1 MKKTLS
7 LQWKL
12 TLTTALLVIIVC
24 LTLSYSI
31 SKTAILYMDEI
42 ENSVIAV
49 FPEEI
54 FKNPSSENIELNIDP
69 SENISEKIKDTQSG
83 FWGKS
88 LLITAII
95 TCISSIIVY
104 FLVGYF
110 LKPLK
115 KFNKQLQN
123 IQVKNLQEPI
133 PLTSNSVEI
142 VKITDTFNEMLKRIN
157 DAFSAQKQFS
167 ANAAHE
173 LRTPIAVMQTQ
184 IEVLKKNYNSDI
196 SDYKDVTNMVA
207 TQTERLSQV
216 IDILFEMTQLQTA
229 EKKDMISLYEL
240 IEEVICDL
248 SAVAEQ
254 KNVEIIQK
262 SGDAKLLGN
271 EMLIYRAI
279 YNLIENAIKYN
290 IEGGNVSVEIEEDEK
305 YAKVIVIDTG
315 KGIDKNNWKQIFE
328 PFFRVDKS
336 RSRSMGGAGLGLA
349 LVKEIALRHAGD
361 VCVVN
366 SNNNGTK
373 IELKLFKR

>member
-216 IDILFEMTQLQTA
+216 IDILLEMTQLQTA

-361 VCVVN
+361 VCIVN

>member
-49 FPEEI
+49 FPKEI
-54 FKNPSSENIELNIDP
+54 FKNNSSENIELNIDP

-115 KFNKQLQN
+115 KFNEQLQN

-142 VKITDTFNEMLKRIN
+142 VKITYAFNEMLKRIN

-184 IEVLKKNYNSDI
+184 IEVLKKNDNSDI

-216 IDILFEMTQLQTA
+216 IDILLEMTQLQTA
-229 EKKDMISLYEL
+229 EKRDMISLYEL

-262 SGDAKLLGN
+262 SGDTKLLGN

-349 LVKEIALRHAGD
+349 LVKEIALIHAGD

-373 IELKLFKR
+373 IELKLFKH

>member
-49 FPEEI
+49 FPKEI
-54 FKNPSSENIELNIDP
+54 FKNNSSENIELNIDP

-115 KFNKQLQN
+115 KFNEQLQN

-142 VKITDTFNEMLKRIN
+142 VKITYAFNEMLKRIN

-184 IEVLKKNYNSDI
+184 IEVLKKNDNSDI

-216 IDILFEMTQLQTA
+216 IDILLEMTQLQTA
-229 EKKDMISLYEL
+229 EKRDMISLYEL

-349 LVKEIALRHAGD
+349 LVKEIALIHAGD

-373 IELKLFKR
+373 IELKLFNH

>member
-216 IDILFEMTQLQTA
+216 IDILLEMTQLQTA

-373 IELKLFKR
+373 IELKLFKH

>member
-184 IEVLKKNYNSDI
+184 IEVLKKNDNSDI

-216 IDILFEMTQLQTA
+216 IDILLEMTQLQTA
-229 EKKDMISLYEL
+229 EKRDMISLYEL

-262 SGDAKLLGN
+262 SGDTKLLGN

-373 IELKLFKR
+373 IELKLFKH

>member
-42 ENSVIAV
+42 ENSVITV
-49 FPEEI
+49 FPKET
-54 FKNPSSENIELNIDP
+54 FKNHSSENIELNIDP

-115 KFNKQLQN
+115 KFNEQLQN

-142 VKITDTFNEMLKRIN
+142 VKITYAFNEMLKRIN

-184 IEVLKKNYNSDI
+184 IEVLKKNDNSDI

-216 IDILFEMTQLQTA
+216 IDILLEMTQLQTA
-229 EKKDMISLYEL
+229 EKRDMISLYEL

>member
-49 FPEEI
+49 FPKEI
-54 FKNPSSENIELNIDP
+54 FKSPSSENIELNIDP

-184 IEVLKKNYNSDI
+184 IEVLKKNDNSDI

-216 IDILFEMTQLQTA
+216 IDILLEMTQLQTA

-373 IELKLFKR
+373 IELKLFKH

>member
-49 FPEEI
+49 FPKEI
-54 FKNPSSENIELNIDP
+54 FKNNSSENIELNIDP

-184 IEVLKKNYNSDI
+184 IEVLKKNDNSDI

-216 IDILFEMTQLQTA
+216 IDILLEMTQLQTA

-315 KGIDKNNWKQIFE
+315 KGIDKNNWEQIFE

-349 LVKEIALRHAGD
+349 LVKEIALIHAGD

>member
-49 FPEEI
+49 FPKEI
-54 FKNPSSENIELNIDP
+54 FKNNSSENIELNIDP

-115 KFNKQLQN
+115 KFNEQLQN

-142 VKITDTFNEMLKRIN
+142 VKITYAFNEMLKRIN

-184 IEVLKKNYNSDI
+184 IEVLKKNDNSDI

-216 IDILFEMTQLQTA
+216 IDILLEMTQLQTA
-229 EKKDMISLYEL
+229 EKRDMISLYEL

-373 IELKLFKR
+373 IELKLFKH

>member
-49 FPEEI
+49 FPKEI
-54 FKNPSSENIELNIDP
+54 FKNNSSENIELNIDP

-184 IEVLKKNYNSDI
+184 IEVLKKNDNSDI

-216 IDILFEMTQLQTA
+216 IDILLEMTQLQTA
-229 EKKDMISLYEL
+229 EKRDMISLYEL

-373 IELKLFKR
+373 IELKLFNH

>member
-49 FPEEI
+49 FPKEI
-54 FKNPSSENIELNIDP
+54 FKNNSSENIELNIDP

-184 IEVLKKNYNSDI
+184 IEVLKKNDNSDI

-216 IDILFEMTQLQTA
+216 IDILLEMTQLQTA

-373 IELKLFKR
+373 IELKLFKH

>member
-49 FPEEI
+49 FPKEI

-157 DAFSAQKQFS
+157 DAFSVQKQFS

-184 IEVLKKNYNSDI
+184 IEVLKKNDNSDI

-216 IDILFEMTQLQTA
+216 IDILLEMTQLQTA
-229 EKKDMISLYEL
+229 EKRDIISLYEL

-262 SGDAKLLGN
+262 SGDTKLLGN

-373 IELKLFKR
+373 IELKLFKH

>member
-216 IDILFEMTQLQTA
+216 IDILLEMTQLQTA

>member
-49 FPEEI
+49 FPKEI

-157 DAFSAQKQFS
+157 DAFSVQKQFS

-184 IEVLKKNYNSDI
+184 IEVLKKNDNSDI

-216 IDILFEMTQLQTA
+216 IDILLEMTQLQTA
-229 EKKDMISLYEL
+229 EKRDMISLYEL

-254 KNVEIIQK
+254 KNVVIIQK

-349 LVKEIALRHAGD
+349 LVKEIALRHSGD

-366 SNNNGTK
+366 SNKNGTK

>member
-49 FPEEI
+49 FPKEI
-54 FKNPSSENIELNIDP
+54 LKNNSSENIELNIDP

-115 KFNKQLQN
+115 KFNEQLQN

-142 VKITDTFNEMLKRIN
+142 VKITYAFNEMLKRIN

-184 IEVLKKNYNSDI
+184 IEVLKKNDNSDI

-216 IDILFEMTQLQTA
+216 IDILLEMTQLQTA
-229 EKKDMISLYEL
+229 EKRDMISLYEL

-349 LVKEIALRHAGD
+349 LVKEIALIHAGD

>member
-49 FPEEI
+49 FPKEI
-54 FKNPSSENIELNIDP
+54 FKNNSSENIELNIDP

-115 KFNKQLQN
+115 KFNEQLQN

-142 VKITDTFNEMLKRIN
+142 VKITYAFNEMLKRIN

-184 IEVLKKNYNSDI
+184 IEVLKKNDNSDI

-216 IDILFEMTQLQTA
+216 IDILLEMTQLQTA
-229 EKKDMISLYEL
+229 EKRDMISLYEL

>member
-49 FPEEI
+49 FPKEI
-54 FKNPSSENIELNIDP
+54 LKNNSSENIELNIDP

-115 KFNKQLQN
+115 KFNEQLQN

-142 VKITDTFNEMLKRIN
+142 VKITYAFNEMLKRIN

-173 LRTPIAVMQTQ
+173 LRTPIAVIQTQ
-184 IEVLKKNYNSDI
+184 IEVLKKNDNSDI

-216 IDILFEMTQLQTA
+216 IDILLEMTQLQTA
-229 EKKDMISLYEL
+229 EKRDMISLYEL

-349 LVKEIALRHAGD
+349 LVKEIALIHAGD

-373 IELKLFKR
+373 IELKLFNH

>member
-49 FPEEI
+49 FPKEI
-54 FKNPSSENIELNIDP
+54 FKNNSSENIELNIDP

-216 IDILFEMTQLQTA
+216 IDILLEMTQLQTA

>member
-49 FPEEI
+49 FPKEI
-54 FKNPSSENIELNIDP
+54 FKNNSSENIELNIDP

-115 KFNKQLQN
+115 KFNEQLQN

-216 IDILFEMTQLQTA
+216 IDILLEMTQLQTA

-373 IELKLFKR
+373 IELKLFKH